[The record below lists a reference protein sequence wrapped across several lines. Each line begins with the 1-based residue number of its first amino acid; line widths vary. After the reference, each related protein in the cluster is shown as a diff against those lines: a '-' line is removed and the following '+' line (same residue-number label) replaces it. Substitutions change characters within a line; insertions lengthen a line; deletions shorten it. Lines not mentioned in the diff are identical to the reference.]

1 MRIAAITRE
10 PGPGQTRPRSRDAGP
25 RALGRAL
32 EVLESLARRRDGATL
47 SGLSQRLGSPKSSL
61 LYLLRPMARLG
72 YLVRS
77 ADGRYQ
83 LGPAAFTLAMA
94 ALSNRELPQLARPFL
109 EDLAEKSGE
118 TALLATMASDEPVA
132 VYIDKVD
139 GRDPIRYTPPLGLRR
154 PLYCSAIGKLLLAHL
169 PPTRRQEY
177 LRTTK
182 LRAFTAQTPVTRS
195 ALRRA
200 IEEIRAASCRASW
213 ASEQS
218 QPPDPVRR
226 VIAKAS
232 RAAGLLAG
240 VAVLVLAV
248 LISFDVLMRYFLDRP
263 QLFVDEIGPF
273 LLLLVV
279 FGGAAQTFR
288 GGGHVRVD
296 LVTTHLPPT
305 ARAWLRVFNLAL
317 GIVFLLAVIW
327 VTTRSALTA
336 LHYGRVSAV
345 MLYPLW
351 LPMLLIP
358 AGLALMAGAMVIA
371 LGRQLRAALGPS
383 AGRDEVPPSPEA
395 R

>member
-1 MRIAAITRE
+1 MRIAAIIRE
-10 PGPGQTRPRSRDAGP
+10 PSPGQPRPRSRDAGP

-169 PPTRRQEY
+169 SPTRRQEY
-177 LRTTK
+177 LRTTR

-200 IEEIRAASCRASW
+200 IEEIRAAGVSISMD
-213 ASEQS
+213 E
-218 QPPDPVRR
+218 
-226 VIAKAS
+226 IAEG
-232 RAAGLLAG
+232 AAGIAAPVFDRRGELLAG
-240 VAVLVLAV
+240 
-248 LISFDVLMRYFLDRP
+248 
-263 QLFVDEIGPF
+263 
-273 LLLLVV
+273 LVV
-279 FGGAAQTFR
+279 G
-288 GGGHVRVD
+288 
-296 LVTTHLPPT
+296 
-305 ARAWLRVFNLAL
+305 
-317 GIVFLLAVIW
+317 
-327 VTTRSALTA
+327 
-336 LHYGRVSAV
+336 
-345 MLYPLW
+345 
-351 LPMLLIP
+351 
-358 AGLALMAGAMVIA
+358 
-371 LGRQLRAALGPS
+371 GPS
-383 AGRDEVPPSPEA
+383 KRLAADQERLGALVVERA
-395 R
+395 RELSRVMGFGAEPAS

>member
-10 PGPGQTRPRSRDAGP
+10 PSPGQPRPRSRDAGP
-25 RALGRAL
+25 RALGRSP
-32 EVLESLARRRDGATL
+32 EDREPMVGPRDGAPAGGVFL
-47 SGLSQRLGSPKSSL
+47 RRGSPKSSL

-72 YLVRS
+72 YLVSS

-177 LRTTK
+177 LRTTR

-200 IEEIRAASCRASW
+200 IEEIRAAGVSISMD
-213 ASEQS
+213 E
-218 QPPDPVRR
+218 
-226 VIAKAS
+226 IAEG
-232 RAAGLLAG
+232 AAGIAAPVFDRRGDLLA
-240 VAVLVLAV
+240 
-248 LISFDVLMRYFLDRP
+248 R
-263 QLFVDEIGPF
+263 
-273 LLLLVV
+273 LVV
-279 FGGAAQTFR
+279 GGPSKRLPAAPER
-288 GGGHVRVD
+288 LGAPVV
-296 LVTTHLPPT
+296 
-305 ARAWLRVFNLAL
+305 ARARALSRVMGFGAE
-317 GIVFLLAVIW
+317 
-327 VTTRSALTA
+327 
-336 LHYGRVSAV
+336 
-345 MLYPLW
+345 
-351 LPMLLIP
+351 P
-358 AGLALMAGAMVIA
+358 A
-371 LGRQLRAALGPS
+371 S
-383 AGRDEVPPSPEA
+383 
-395 R
+395 

>member
-10 PGPGQTRPRSRDAGP
+10 PSPGQPRPRSRDAGP

-118 TALLATMASDEPVA
+118 TALLATMASDESVA

-182 LRAFTAQTPVTRS
+182 LRPFTAQTPVTRS

-200 IEEIRAASCRASW
+200 IEEIRAA
-213 ASEQS
+213 
-218 QPPDPVRR
+218 
-226 VIAKAS
+226 
-232 RAAGLLAG
+232 G
-240 VAVLVLAV
+240 VS
-248 LISFDVLMRYFLDRP
+248 ISM
-263 QLFVDEIGPF
+263 DEIGR
-273 LLLLVV
+273 
-279 FGGAAQTFR
+279 ASCR
-288 GGGHVRVD
+288 ERVY
-296 LVTTHLPPT
+296 LCV
-305 ARAWLRVFNLAL
+305 
-317 GIVFLLAVIW
+317 
-327 VTTRSALTA
+327 
-336 LHYGRVSAV
+336 
-345 MLYPLW
+345 
-351 LPMLLIP
+351 
-358 AGLALMAGAMVIA
+358 
-371 LGRQLRAALGPS
+371 
-383 AGRDEVPPSPEA
+383 
-395 R
+395 

>member
-10 PGPGQTRPRSRDAGP
+10 PSPGQARPRSRDAGP

-154 PLYCSAIGKLLLAHL
+154 PLYCSAIGKLLLAYL
-169 PPTRRQEY
+169 PPVKRQEY
-177 LRTTK
+177 LKTTRLK
-182 LRAFTAQTPVTRS
+182 ALTPKTPVTRA
-195 ALRRA
+195 ALRR
-200 IEEIRAASCRASW
+200 ELDEIRST
-213 ASEQS
+213 
-218 QPPDPVRR
+218 
-226 VIAKAS
+226 
-232 RAAGLLAG
+232 GLSVSVDEITLGAAG
-240 VAVLVLAV
+240 VAAPVFDRSGEVVAGLVLGAPSQRV
-248 LISFDVLMRYFLDRP
+248 LAEQPRLAA
-263 QLFVDEIGPF
+263 
-273 LLLLVV
+273 LVIESARELSRV
-279 FGGAAQTFR
+279 MGYGAE
-288 GGGHVRVD
+288 
-296 LVTTHLPPT
+296 
-305 ARAWLRVFNLAL
+305 
-317 GIVFLLAVIW
+317 
-327 VTTRSALTA
+327 
-336 LHYGRVSAV
+336 
-345 MLYPLW
+345 
-351 LPMLLIP
+351 P
-358 AGLALMAGAMVIA
+358 AG
-371 LGRQLRAALGPS
+371 
-383 AGRDEVPPSPEA
+383 
-395 R
+395 